1 MRMATGSEWPWPFR
15 SGVGEG
21 GALPN
26 PRWSDS
32 FRYVTERP
40 CIRCHHPLTLDAG
53 QLTYCNACGAPQIF
67 LSEELQQQAAE
78 ETRSYR
84 ERTAAG
90 AVEETEPETGAAPTG
105 RLRRAR
111 GRGANRWPMAVEYA
125 LLSSGIA
132 LALGAGALVFSPL
145 LLLDWIWIV
154 SAPILT
160 VSFYNTRSQVR
171 LPVESAAGPEAGR
184 EFGQQLRTQAKALS
198 AGFAARL
205 GLLTGLL
212 ILVSSAAVFTL
223 GTVVARFALHS
234 HEIDTEL
241 GAAFAQVRTT
251 TQAQYGD
258 AAAPIIRMLGIPE
271 FRVGFLL
278 WMVTVSS
285 ALYLLLAAVTAGFAG
300 LVLSRRRT
308 A

>member
-1 MRMATGSEWPWPFR
+1 MTATGSEPPWLFG
-15 SGVGEG
+15 SEAGGV

-26 PRWSDS
+26 VPGSDS
-32 FRYVTERP
+32 FKGVTERP
-40 CIRCHHPLTLDAG
+40 CLRCHHPLTLDAG
-53 QLTYCNACGAPQIF
+53 QLTYCSVCGAPQIF

-78 ETRSYR
+78 VIRSYG
-84 ERTAAG
+84 ERTTAG
-90 AVEETEPETGAAPTG
+90 AAEETEPETGGLPVG

-132 LALGAGALVFSPL
+132 LALGVGALLFAPL

-160 VSFYNTRSQVR
+160 VSFYNTRSQLR
-171 LPVESAAGPEAGR
+171 RPVESPAAPEPEA
-184 EFGQQLRTQAKALS
+184 EFGSQLRTQAKALS

-223 GTVVARFALHS
+223 GAVLARFALHS

-241 GAAFAQVRTT
+241 AAAFAQVRTT

-258 AAAPIIRMLGIPE
+258 AAAPILHMLGVPE

-278 WMVTVSS
+278 WMVTVTS

-300 LVLSRRRT
+300 LLLSRRRT

>member
-1 MRMATGSEWPWPFR
+1 MWGAA
-15 SGVGEG
+15 
-21 GALPN
+21 ALPN
-26 PRWSDS
+26 PPASDS
-32 FRYVTERP
+32 FREVTERP
-40 CIRCHHPLTLDAG
+40 CSRCGTPLTLDAG
-53 QLTYCNACGAPQIF
+53 QLTYCNVCGAPQIF
-67 LSEELQQQAAE
+67 LSEELQQQAAAE
-78 ETRSYR
+78 IRSYG
-84 ERTAAG
+84 ERTAAT
-90 AVEETEPETGAAPTG
+90 AVAEEAEPEAGNAPFK
-105 RLRRAR
+105 RLRKAR
-111 GRGANRWPMAVEYA
+111 GRGADRWPMAVEYA

-132 LALGAGALVFSPL
+132 LALGMGALAFAPL
-145 LLLDWIWIV
+145 LLLDWVWIV

-160 VSFYNTRSQVR
+160 VSFYNTRSQGAGLLR
-171 LPVESAAGPEAGR
+171 RADGTEPAAP
-184 EFGQQLRTQAKALS
+184 FGTGLRTQAKVLS

-223 GTVVARFALHS
+223 GMVLARFALHS
-234 HEIDTEL
+234 HEVDTEL

-251 TQAQYGD
+251 TQAQYGE

-285 ALYLLLAAVTAGFAG
+285 ALYLLLAGVTAGFAG
-300 LVLSRRRT
+300 LLLSRRRP